1 MSTITIASI
10 EVKEK
15 RSVAITTEKRRLG
28 FWQDQAAKLNL
39 QIGGTYEVE
48 TTATEI
54 NGKTLV
60 NIVKAK
66 QLAAGSAPRQESFVS
81 GAYRPNGGGSAPAAK
96 DEQIW
101 VQGLLQA
108 MIKAGKVE
116 VDKQALWSATQM
128 LRGLWKHTFGFDSVH
143 QHLEAAE

>member
-1 MSTITIASI
+1 LTIITIASI

-66 QLAAGSAPRQESFVS
+66 QIGHADAAATASHTSGSS
-81 GAYRPNGGGSAPAAK
+81 GNGHSAK

-128 LRGLWKHTFGFDSVH
+128 LRGLWRHTFGFDSVH